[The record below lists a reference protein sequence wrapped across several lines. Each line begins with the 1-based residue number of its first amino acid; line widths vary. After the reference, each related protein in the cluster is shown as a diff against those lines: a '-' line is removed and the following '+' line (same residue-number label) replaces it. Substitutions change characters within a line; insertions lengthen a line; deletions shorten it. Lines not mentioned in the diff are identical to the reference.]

1 MEDIQVGDPL
11 KDLYNE
17 FNPKLKLASSFDE
30 FKSVMSNPSNRKDFY
45 NQFNPQ
51 LKLANSFDEFDS
63 VLGLKKKDLGGP
75 ISSPTESQSV
85 SKSFISSLP
94 EQKSIYAPS
103 QKLVSEST
111 MVVAPK
117 EAKLISEA
125 NKRGDQI
132 TKEAIENSNNLYL
145 AKENKGVYKFTKD
158 SPSIQ
163 QNKKSLEEDLAGG
176 ALQVV
181 KSPKTGKYVLAHNA
195 GIFNSFSNAWDNVLA
210 KQADDKYVAGLSTE
224 DKIKHYEVKDALNQ
238 DKYLE
243 EAPSGLPG
251 SFGKVL
257 GENAEPLIKLAAM
270 ANVFGKGA
278 QAAGATAQ
286 TIANAQKFGS
296 FLAFSTDAGY
306 SGYANNTER
315 VYNSLRQQN
324 PNGNKVEQMR
334 KAENAGLIGEASGIG
349 MAAGMTGIF
358 KNLKGAAEAINTKPF
373 VSAIET
379 MAKHTSKEAGV
390 QGSIAALNS
399 IVSDLGAK
407 SQGMDISTGDIVEN
421 AFESGK
427 QMSQFVGVASLAMG
441 TLTGI
446 MKVPGYVKAQAK
458 GLVSELPRE
467 EVKAVYEGAEAN
479 GIIPEGTTNKVINSL
494 NEYDVAKQKL
504 PEGLSSEHKS
514 ALTGIQE
521 KIDKLENSKKNL
533 APQYHDRI
541 DGTINSLKER
551 AIKIMDSKNPMS
563 EEFDNILNVKGSE
576 EIAGPP
582 VTEVDLI
589 EEVKPKVEA
598 KEKETPLVVEVIEKV
613 TPKEVKVTEEVKPIE
628 IKQPAK
634 ELAEGESVT
643 FKTQQGGK
651 LNGEKVVIPGYE
663 DMDMV
668 LVKDG
673 FENKIYELASGL
685 EIGGTKEAFSRE
697 AAIESLR
704 KTLEE
709 RKITSG
715 KVHNV
720 IFKGENVKQINPSKR
735 FESYAEERTTREK
748 SDYEKLPLKYS
759 PEEIQKLEELK
770 KKSIEFSID
779 KKTKEI
785 EDAIASRSKEGKFKA
800 PVTYFESLLKTEID
814 RKIQKESEQSKVP
827 YPKEYIKEYPKVTE
841 DYLKTM
847 VNSGFKGDRFG
858 KIPSDIKKMMIDGLQ
873 LSRDFLNKYGY
884 YPYKESDI
892 FFTKLLYFMNSIGA
906 RENKDARAIAAR
918 KEIISA
924 LDNLNKVH
932 EKEFG
937 KEKEDVKVKEEK
949 TFAQK
954 DLDRAEAKRI
964 HGRVAEME
972 PPSDAD
978 QIALRYLADGGKVS
992 QDAINEVS
1000 GTTKGPSLN
1009 TGRRELKT
1017 AEAKA
1022 RDYAEG
1028 NESLNDLAHRLWE
1041 LNRQK
1046 ISERDIKDSLMS
1058 EIGSQ
1063 NTRLD
1068 ASKAYLE
1075 RYNPEY
1081 QAEQYYNRLAEE
1093 RQEEFL
1099 KEQEEIERQLREP
1112 LDEQIEGE
1120 ASEEHIN
1127 NLIKQYEAEFKTE
1140 NKQLEP
1146 ESKGEA
1152 VEEAGSRS
1160 ARKEAPEEKNI
1171 EEAYKDLTR
1180 NEKRRIIN
1188 SKFEELLTNEDFYKK
1203 FKIKSKCL

>member
-1 MEDIQVGDPL
+1 MPDQFEQYYKYLKSNGADVAPDFNSFKNTLSDYNNASKYYSYL
-11 KDLYNE
+11 KD
-17 FNPKLKLASSFDE
+17 
-30 FKSVMSNPSNRKDFY
+30 
-45 NQFNPQ
+45 NQFDVPSTYD
-51 LKLANSFDEFDS
+51 SFADTF
-63 VLGLKKKDLGGP
+63 GLKKKDLGGD
-75 ISSPTESQSV
+75 ISSPTGYQSV

-251 SFGKVL
+251 SFGTVL

-315 VYNSLRQQN
+315 VYKSLRQQD
-324 PNGNKVEQMR
+324 PNGNKVEQMK

-358 KNLKGAAEAINTKPF
+358 KNLKGAAETINTKPF
-373 VSAIET
+373 VNAIET
-379 MAKHTSKEAGV
+379 MAKHTSKEAAV
-390 QGSIAALNS
+390 QGSIASLNS

-407 SQGMDISTGDIVEN
+407 SQGMDIGVGDVVDN
-421 AFESGK
+421 ALESGK
-427 QMSQFVGVASLAMG
+427 QMAQFVGVTGLAMG
-441 TLTGI
+441 TLTGL

-458 GLVSELPRE
+458 GLISELPRE

-563 EEFDNILNVKGSE
+563 EEVDNILNVKGSE

-589 EEVKPKVEA
+589 EQ
-598 KEKETPLVVEVIEKV
+598 V
-613 TPKEVKVTEEVKPIE
+613 TPKEVKVTEEVKPTSLE
-628 IKQPAK
+628 DEYNSKSVD
-634 ELAEGESVT
+634 ELIA
-643 FKTQQGGK
+643 
-651 LNGEKVVIPGYE
+651 
-663 DMDMV
+663 
-668 LVKDG
+668 
-673 FENKIYELASGL
+673 
-685 EIGGTKEAFSRE
+685 
-697 AAIESLR
+697 
-704 KTLEE
+704 
-709 RKITSG
+709 
-715 KVHNV
+715 
-720 IFKGENVKQINPSKR
+720 
-735 FESYAEERTTREK
+735 
-748 SDYEKLPLKYS
+748 
-759 PEEIQKLEELK
+759 LK
-770 KKSIEFSID
+770 KKLYPEPDIETPMTPKEKLLDRVIAKKFSEKNQEIIEKRKIAEETPRFPSYD
-779 KKTKEI
+779 DAQEWIKSKSKEYKSKNDFLASQEYRDALPDINALFKVEKADYSKKAKEAMRESGVKI
-785 EDAIASRSKEGKFKA
+785 GDRVVYDYVTPIGVETYSGQIVDRKGVPFVRFDNGQKTMSGKQSVRWHKGFIKESAPAAIA
-800 PVTYFESLLKTEID
+800 ESVVEKVKPTEA
-814 RKIQKESEQSKVP
+814 KP
-827 YPKEYIKEYPKVTE
+827 
-841 DYLKTM
+841 
-847 VNSGFKGDRFG
+847 
-858 KIPSDIKKMMIDGLQ
+858 
-873 LSRDFLNKYGY
+873 
-884 YPYKESDI
+884 
-892 FFTKLLYFMNSIGA
+892 
-906 RENKDARAIAAR
+906 
-918 KEIISA
+918 
-924 LDNLNKVH
+924 
-932 EKEFG
+932 
-937 KEKEDVKVKEEK
+937 KEEK

-964 HGRVAEME
+964 HGKVAEMD
-972 PPSDAD
+972 PPSDAE
-978 QIALRYLADGGKVS
+978 QVALRYLAEGGKVS

-1041 LNRQK
+1041 LNGQK
-1046 ISERDIKDSLMS
+1046 ISERDIKDALMS
-1058 EIGSQ
+1058 EIGSN

-1075 RYNPEY
+1075 RYNIEY
-1081 QAEQYYNRLAEE
+1081 KEEQYYERFIEEEAELHAKV
-1093 RQEEFL
+1093 QEEL
-1099 KEQEEIERQLREP
+1099 ERDLRKPLEEET
-1112 LDEQIEGE
+1112 EGMS
-1120 ASEEHIN
+1120 SEEHIN
-1127 NLIKQYEAEFKTE
+1127 NLINQYEAETKRE
-1140 NKQLEP
+1140 NQQLRSEG
-1146 ESKGEA
+1146 KGEA
-1152 VEEAGSRS
+1152 VEEISSRDTGKK
-1160 ARKEAPEEKNI
+1160 AQKETELAKDYKETVAKVSKKAKENAKKEFVDRNFDSIVEK
-1171 EEAYKDLTR
+1171 L
-1180 NEKRRIIN
+1180 
-1188 SKFEELLTNEDFYKK
+1188 
-1203 FKIKSKCL
+1203 KIQIKCPT